1 MSNSKGSILI
11 VDDNASI
18 LNSLKQL
25 LKYDFD
31 VIRTLSN
38 PNLIHNL
45 IQKEQ
50 FDVILLDMNFR
61 ASENT
66 GNEGIFWLHEI
77 LKIDPNAIVILI
89 TAYGDIDL
97 AVKAIKEG
105 AIDFIS
111 KPWDPNKLITTLQSG
126 VKLRNAKKEV
136 NELKNKQKAL
146 NYDINRPKN
155 SIIGSSE
162 KIKELLKKVQKVA
175 ETDANILILGEN
187 GTGKELIAREIH
199 RLSKRKNNSFI
210 SVDMGSMAETLFE
223 SELFGH
229 VKGAYTDAKESR
241 IGRFEL
247 ANNGT
252 LFLDEIGNL
261 SLILQSKILTI
272 LEQRKITPLGSNE
285 EKEIDIRLVS
295 ASNKDLLHLVDD
307 NLFREDLLY
316 RLNTIELTIP
326 PLRERGEDIIE
337 LAEYFV
343 HKYSKQ
349 YQKQI
354 LKINSDSYNKLL
366 QHNWPGNVRE
376 LKHTVEKAVIL
387 CEKNVLSPSDFFSND
402 NTIKKQVITNI
413 ETLAEAERMVLE
425 KALKKAGGN
434 LSQAA
439 KILDISRSTLYS
451 KMSKY
456 GL

>member
-1 MSNSKGSILI
+1 MLSGPITILSN
-11 VDDNASI
+11 DDR
-18 LNSLKQL
+18 LKDETKQL
-25 LKYDFD
+25 IYIVQRSVNRMLRLVNQLMDF
-31 VIRTLSN
+31 
-38 PNLIHNL
+38 
-45 IQKEQ
+45 
-50 FDVILLDMNFR
+50 
-61 ASENT
+61 
-66 GNEGIFWLHEI
+66 
-77 LKIDPNAIVILI
+77 
-89 TAYGDIDL
+89 
-97 AVKAIKEG
+97 
-105 AIDFIS
+105 
-111 KPWDPNKLITTLQSG
+111 NKLENDTLKLK
-126 VKLRNAKKEV
+126 VKTIDIISELNRTIDIFKLNAK
-136 NELKNKQKAL
+136 
-146 NYDINRPKN
+146 
-155 SIIGSSE
+155 
-162 KIKELLKKVQKVA
+162 
-175 ETDANILILGEN
+175 
-187 GTGKELIAREIH
+187 
-199 RLSKRKNNSFI
+199 
-210 SVDMGSMAETLFE
+210 
-223 SELFGH
+223 
-229 VKGAYTDAKESR
+229 
-241 IGRFEL
+241 
-247 ANNGT
+247 
-252 LFLDEIGNL
+252 
-261 SLILQSKILTI
+261 
-272 LEQRKITPLGSNE
+272 